1 MIVVDVVGT
10 IIDIAY
16 VVQFELA
23 GEQSAAVR
31 SRLEVDT
38 HAGFALTRGCVPGV
52 SETGSHSTPSD
63 DRERRAEAASFLPSD
78 GVRWA
83 QAPGTADS

>member
-23 GEQSAAVR
+23 GEQLR
-31 SRLEVDT
+31 PL
-38 HAGFALTRGCVPGV
+38 
-52 SETGSHSTPSD
+52 
-63 DRERRAEAASFLPSD
+63 DRA
-78 GVRWA
+78 
-83 QAPGTADS
+83 

>member
-23 GEQSAAVR
+23 GEQPETEVSVPLHPR
-31 SRLEVDT
+31 S
-38 HAGFALTRGCVPGV
+38 
-52 SETGSHSTPSD
+52 
-63 DRERRAEAASFLPSD
+63 
-78 GVRWA
+78 
-83 QAPGTADS
+83 

>member
-23 GEQSAAVR
+23 GDS
-31 SRLEVDT
+31 
-38 HAGFALTRGCVPGV
+38 C
-52 SETGSHSTPSD
+52 
-63 DRERRAEAASFLPSD
+63 DR
-78 GVRWA
+78 
-83 QAPGTADS
+83 

>member
-23 GEQSAAVR
+23 GEQSAVVR
-31 SRLEVDT
+31 SRL
-38 HAGFALTRGCVPGV
+38 G
-52 SETGSHSTPSD
+52 
-63 DRERRAEAASFLPSD
+63 
-78 GVRWA
+78 
-83 QAPGTADS
+83 